1 MNKVFLIGRLVAK
14 PLLQSTGAVNF
25 TRFCIAITR
34 KYTNSEGFKET
45 DFINV
50 LVWNKQAENICNYL
64 DKGNQIAIEGRIQTN
79 KYQDKDGNNRVSFEV
94 VADNVQFLEP
104 KKNHEEDSK
113 YSDSLEEKKHED
125 NPYADF
131 GDTIELSD
139 INLDDELAF

>member
-14 PLLQSTGAVNF
+14 PLLQKTGAVNF
-25 TRFCIAITR
+25 TRFCIVITR
-34 KYTNSEGFKET
+34 KYTNSEGFRET

-64 DKGNQIAIEGRIQTN
+64 DKGNQIAIEGRIQTS

-94 VADNVQFLEP
+94 VADNVQFLES
-104 KKNHEEDSK
+104 KKNHEDREN
-113 YSDSLEEKKHED
+113 SDSLEEKNCED